1 MNTVYLTDSDMLALV
16 RILNNSLDNTDL
28 FTEVDEDGYEKFNNE
43 FFKQIKSL
51 AKILENQS
59 QFMAKG

>member
-43 FFKQIKSL
+43 FFKQIKDL

-59 QFMAKG
+59 QFMVRG